1 MLLHRIWGFGLYRV
15 AVIRRVSF
23 PARTMLLK
31 AASAERVRAV
41 MGIGGGE
48 TWPWFFSQPMAVLAG
63 MARALSRW
71 CGGLGA
77 GQAGECLGV
86 RPVVDGGDACVG
98 VVGVDWEVGYCF
110 RDGGR

>member
-1 MLLHRIWGFGLYRV
+1 MT
-15 AVIRRVSF
+15 RRVSF

-31 AASAERVRAV
+31 ATSAERVRAV
-41 MGIGGGE
+41 MGMGRGE
-48 TWPWFFSQPMAVLAG
+48 TCPSFFSQPMAALAG
-63 MARALSRW
+63 MARAPSRW

-86 RPVVDGGDACVG
+86 RPVVDGGDARDD
-98 VVGVDWEVGYCF
+98 VVGVDREVGYCI